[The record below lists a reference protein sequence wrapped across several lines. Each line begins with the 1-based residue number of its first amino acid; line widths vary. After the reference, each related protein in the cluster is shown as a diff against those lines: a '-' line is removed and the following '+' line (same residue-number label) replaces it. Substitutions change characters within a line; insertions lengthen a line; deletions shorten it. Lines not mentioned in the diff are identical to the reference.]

1 MIFPYSAP
9 VHSQG
14 AVEVPTTA
22 GITLETIDLTD
33 YGLYRDGFPHDVFTF
48 LRREAPVWKHPD
60 TPVLREAGARP
71 FWVVSRHADLRTVN
85 RDTDTFTTYD
95 GAQIRDSAE
104 SRKGKMLITMD
115 GPPHTRLRRLVA
127 RGFTPRM
134 LDSLEAH
141 LRWRT
146 DRILD
151 AVVAR
156 HGEVD
161 LVGDVAELLPLH
173 VIADI
178 IGIPEDQRP
187 LVFESTNAILRAFDP
202 NGGVGLEQRLVVERR
217 LFEYA
222 SNFNEAKRRNPVD
235 DIWSV
240 LVQAEFVDDDGTPTR
255 LSEHELDLFFFLLA
269 AAGSETTRNA
279 ISHGF
284 LGLIQHPEQLQR
296 LRADPSLI
304 DTAVDEILRWSSP
317 VSYFRRTATRDVELH
332 GQAIEEGDV
341 VTFWHVSANRD
352 EDVFDDPFSFDA
364 GRTPNE
370 HVAFGGGGPHFCLG
384 AALAKREIRVM
395 FEQLLARFERWEVAG
410 EMGWS
415 VPGALVTVV
424 CSLDRLPV
432 RLA

>member
-1 MIFPYSAP
+1 MRTT
-9 VHSQG
+9 G
-14 AVEVPTTA
+14 GPTPGTTPE
-22 GITLETIDLTD
+22 ITLDSIDLTD
-33 YGLYRDGFPHDVFTF
+33 YALYADGFPHHVFTY
-48 LRREAPVWKHPD
+48 LRREHPVWKHPD
-60 TPVLREAGARP
+60 SPVLQEAGARP
-71 FWVVSRHADLRTVN
+71 FWVISRHADLRAVN
-85 RDTDTFTTYD
+85 RDADTFTTYD
-95 GAQIRDSAE
+95 GAQIRDSADN
-104 SRKGKMLITMD
+104 RKGKMLITMD

-134 LDSLEAH
+134 LDTLEAH

-151 AVVAR
+151 AVVAQG
-156 HGEVD
+156 GEVD
-161 LVGDVAELLPLH
+161 FVRDVAELLPLH

-178 IGIPEDQRP
+178 IGIPEDERP
-187 LVFESTNAILRAFDP
+187 PVFDGTNAILRAFDP
-202 NGGVGLEQRLVVERR
+202 NGGVGLQERLAVERR

-222 SNFNEAKRRNPVD
+222 RNFNEAKRLNPVD

-240 LVQAEFVDDDGTPTR
+240 LVQAEFVDDDGTQTR

-284 LGLIQHPEQLQR
+284 LGLVQHPEQLER
-296 LRADPSLI
+296 MRSDPALI

-332 GQAIEEGDV
+332 GQLIEEGDV
-341 VTFWHVSANRD
+341 VTFWHASANRD
-352 EDVFDDPFSFDA
+352 EDVFDDPFTFDA
-364 GRTPNE
+364 GRTSNDQ
-370 HVAFGGGGPHFCLG
+370 VAFGGGGPHFCLG

-395 FEQLLARFERWEVAG
+395 FEALLARFDQWQVVG
-410 EMGWS
+410 DLGWS

-424 CSLDRLPV
+424 CSLDHLPV
-432 RLA
+432 QLR